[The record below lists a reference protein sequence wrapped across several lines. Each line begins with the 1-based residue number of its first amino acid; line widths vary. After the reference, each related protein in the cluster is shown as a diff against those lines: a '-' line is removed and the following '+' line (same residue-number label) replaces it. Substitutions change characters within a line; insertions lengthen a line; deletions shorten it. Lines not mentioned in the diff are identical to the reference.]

1 MLSVRS
7 ILQKYFSKATQ
18 VALAHHNDQMV
29 IDKELSMEE
38 LIKYPPRTKGI
49 PVISISK
56 VMGSHKEILGLLQ
69 RDSGFNDPQSEINK
83 KIKNAPPVPMEL
95 NFDSLYRRV
104 IENYLAYIH
113 LLPASENHHHSDV
126 GGLARHSLEVGLYS
140 LRKSQ
145 QIILPAIGQ
154 LDEEQARKPRWQ
166 YAAFICGL
174 LHDAGKILFDVRIY
188 DVKSGKDWNPYLSNL
203 LEWAKAND
211 VSRYRVVWRPEN
223 RHKKHENLT
232 IAMLEWILTPEAKM
246 YLMDNSDEL
255 PIAINHALSNFSREG
270 YLEQC
275 VRSADSVSTERDITT
290 QWHELIGKRRYPLES
305 AIVTAF
311 RRLRDGWDVNVPKG
325 HIWVIGE
332 DVFLAWPKTFQLVV
346 QNLQADK
353 IDVPV
358 NPTRILEILEERNL
372 VTRMDKTVT
381 YSMFTPELEG
391 VSGAERVIKLSWPG
405 LLYETLPVPR
415 PVPGVLRLN
424 NDGKSVIYSI
434 DGSVT
439 EVNGTTSEN
448 SDEMVTSKSSEI
460 ETSSIDNKESDDS
473 EVQTSESL
481 GEAKN
486 NEKKQKRPSKNKK
499 SSKTFKESAVN
510 STQKLDSSQKSANKR
525 GNTGNKGLVFAN
537 QQESKAVPTSE
548 SQSKQPVQN
557 EVIQEDKTTKE
568 PATSALKKMTKP
580 NQKNSGY
587 VEQSSNYLSGMMK
600 VRDSAQFKQQK
611 QASWLG
617 QKKKGRLKGDQFLIE
632 LANAVANGDLGVEPG
647 QGMFLVND
655 QLHLDASMLSTVLEI
670 EPGPLATTLKNE
682 RKLDYDKLKP
692 NQLVKRKEFGNSH
705 AMVLSLTKQL
715 SEQFR
720 LDLGITNTTI
730 EYVAQ
735 EISDSKQTSKP
746 KMSAK
751 SPSVAKQPKTS
762 TTEPKTQDEFGSF
775 LEFLRTKSSQ
785 NCGFMQK
792 AKGGDYWGIIVPEA
806 IQTFIKEVSPKASR
820 AILSKELTLNADGI
834 EPLDTAKGKKKHLLI
849 RKELIGA

>member
-1 MLSVRS
+1 MLSFRS
-7 ILQKYFSKATQ
+7 IFLKYFTKATQ
-18 VALAHHNDQMV
+18 VAFADHDNQLL

-56 VMGSHKEILGLLQ
+56 VMASHKEILGLLQ
-69 RDSGFNDPQSEINK
+69 RDSGFRDPQTEINE

-140 LRKSQ
+140 LRKAQ
-145 QIILPAIGQ
+145 QLILPAIGQ

-203 LEWAKAND
+203 LDWAKTNN

-232 IAMLEWILTPEAKM
+232 IAMLEWILTPEAKL

-255 PIAINHALSNFSREG
+255 PIAINHALSNFNHEG
-270 YLEQC
+270 YLEHC
-275 VRSADSVSTERDITT
+275 VRNADSVSTERDITT

-305 AIVTAF
+305 AIVSAF
-311 RRLRDGWDVNVPKG
+311 RRLRDGWTVNIPKG

-332 DVFLAWPKTFQLVV
+332 DVFVAWPKTFQLVV
-346 QNLQADK
+346 QSLQADK

-424 NDGKSVIYSI
+424 NDGKSIIYSV
-434 DGSVT
+434 DGSIT
-439 EVNGTTSEN
+439 EVDGT
-448 SDEMVTSKSSEI
+448 
-460 ETSSIDNKESDDS
+460 
-473 EVQTSESL
+473 
-481 GEAKN
+481 
-486 NEKKQKRPSKNKK
+486 PSKNPTEMK
-499 SSKTFKESAVN
+499 SDEASEKERN
-510 STQKLDSSQKSANKR
+510 STDKNQSNKSEGQPSATTDEKTEINGENQKKPAKKKTNSKRRKEPEANSTPKQKSPQKPANKS
-525 GNTGNKGLVFAN
+525 GNKGLVFAN
-537 QQESKAVPTSE
+537 QQESKTVQATEP
-548 SQSKQPVQN
+548 QLKQTAQDEVVQ
-557 EVIQEDKTTKE
+557 EVKTTTEE
-568 PATSALKKMTKP
+568 PATKAAEPNKKGSAHVEP
-580 NQKNSGY
+580 NPVKSA
-587 VEQSSNYLSGMMK
+587 YLSGMMK
-600 VRDSAQFKQQK
+600 VRDSVHSKQPK
-611 QASWLG
+611 QASWLR
-617 QKKKGRLKGDQFLIE
+617 QSKKGRLKGDQFLID
-632 LANAVANGDLGVEPG
+632 LANTVANGELGVEPG
-647 QGMFLVND
+647 QGMFLVNG

-670 EPGPLATTLKNE
+670 EPGPLATLLKNE

-705 AMVLSLTKQL
+705 AMVLSLTKKL
-715 SEQFR
+715 SEQFC
-720 LDLGITNTTI
+720 LDLGITNSTV

-735 EISDSKQTSKP
+735 EIPAAKQTSKP
-746 KMSAK
+746 AIDAK
-751 SPSVAKQPKTS
+751 SPPVVKQPKAS
-762 TTEPKTQDEFGSF
+762 ASEPEVRDEFGLF

-785 NCGFMQK
+785 QKCGFIQK

-806 IQTFIKEVSPKASR
+806 IQTFIKEVSPEASR
-820 AILSKELTLNADGI
+820 SILSKELTLNADGI